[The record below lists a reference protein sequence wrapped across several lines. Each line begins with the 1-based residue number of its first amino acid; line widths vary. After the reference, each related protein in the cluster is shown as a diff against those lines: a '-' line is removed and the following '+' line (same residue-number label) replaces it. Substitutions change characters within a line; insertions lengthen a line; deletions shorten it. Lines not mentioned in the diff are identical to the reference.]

1 MRTTQTQKT
10 LRAATCAQVFELAV
24 AASAVLLDTQ
34 QPAARVSQ
42 RSHTQPQALQAQRNP
57 ALLQTA
63 YHDAPVARQSHHRG
77 KRISPSLSETLDTW
91 AFADR
96 NNLFQLGGVA
106 GTSGFGLVG
115 NAPLGRG
122 HVVGTLGFVD
132 VVTNLA
138 AGYAYPVFYINRHS
152 LFEVPIYVEGGA
164 QWQRVDYDQTQTSIA
179 DQSKVFPY
187 AAVSHGIQF
196 RGFPIEVHTKLG
208 AAIGQPLLGTR
219 FMFDFSLRYVWGR

>member
-1 MRTTQTQKT
+1 M
-10 LRAATCAQVFELAV
+10 
-24 AASAVLLDTQ
+24 
-34 QPAARVSQ
+34 SQ